1 MRRVTILIKTAKRC
15 VKRGHKK
22 FAFKLHRKAR
32 RIARRVVIMK
42 RVVTRIIIVRK
53 QKKKIVRKN

>member
-22 FAFKLHRKAR
+22 NLHLNYIEKLEEL
-32 RIARRVVIMK
+32 
-42 RVVTRIIIVRK
+42 
-53 QKKKIVRKN
+53 QEEL